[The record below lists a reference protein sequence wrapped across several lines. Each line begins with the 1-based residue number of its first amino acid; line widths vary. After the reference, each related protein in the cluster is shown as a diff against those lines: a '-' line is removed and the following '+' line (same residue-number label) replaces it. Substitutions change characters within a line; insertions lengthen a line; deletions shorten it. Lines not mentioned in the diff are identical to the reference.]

1 MTCDLT
7 SIENAT
13 NRIAQVAKS
22 YKILIEKSTLPVRTA
37 EKIKEILNN
46 SKKKFTFEV
55 ISNPEFLLKEQQ
67 FKIYLI

>member
-1 MTCDLT
+1 MACDLT

-22 YKILIEKSTLPVRTA
+22 HKIVIEKSTLPVRTA

-46 SKKKFTFEV
+46 SKE
-55 ISNPEFLLKEQQ
+55 
-67 FKIYLI
+67 KIHI